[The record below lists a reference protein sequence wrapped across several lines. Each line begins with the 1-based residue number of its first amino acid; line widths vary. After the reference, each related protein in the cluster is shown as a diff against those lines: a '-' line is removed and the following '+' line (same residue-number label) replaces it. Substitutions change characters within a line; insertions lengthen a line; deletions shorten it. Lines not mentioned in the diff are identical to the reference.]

1 MTLTPDHADD
11 VKTLRAALTAEREAR
26 IAAEARATGAEARTV
41 GAEAM
46 IAHLKLV
53 IAKLR
58 HDKFGASSERGRKL
72 LDQLELELG
81 ELVATAAEDATR
93 AEDHAGTRPGAPPP
107 PRPSRSPL
115 PAHLPRQRV
124 VLPSPSACSCCGGKL
139 GSMSAAPL

>member
-1 MTLTPDHADD
+1 MTPALDPADD
-11 VKTLRAALTAEREAR
+11 IETLRAALAAEREAR
-26 IAAEARATGAEARTV
+26 IAAEARAT

-81 ELVATAAEDATR
+81 ELVATVAEDAAQAESQAGAR
-93 AEDHAGTRPGAPPP
+93 AAAPPP
-107 PRPSRSPL
+107 RRPSRGPL
-115 PAHLPRQRV
+115 VEGRPDGAGEVLLPPV
-124 VLPSPSACSCCGGKL
+124 
-139 GSMSAAPL
+139 